1 MRPLQL
7 KMSAFGPYAG
17 EVCIDMAKLGERGL
31 YLITGDTGAGKTTI
45 FDAITFALYGEPSGA
60 MREVGELRSQYASPE
75 TPTQVTLVF
84 SNGGREYTVRRNPA
98 YMRPSKRGEGFTERK
113 AEAELTLPD
122 GSVIVRRAD
131 VDKKICEIL
140 GVNRGQFMQIVM
152 IAQGDFL
159 RLLNAG
165 TEERQKIFRDIFG
178 TARFKVLQDELRT
191 LANAALADCRAVRE
205 RLADR
210 VAAVE
215 CPPGC
220 DAEGA
225 YADILAAVSQNGCTG
240 EAAAAALRAADGMIS
255 ADEVALAAL
264 NERFAALEKSK
275 RAADADVAEWTRL
288 QKLHGDLAAAREQL
302 AAAAAHAERADAAAK
317 ELAARAEENAAELI
331 VVAQYGELEP
341 RYADLDGARAALSA
355 AAKVRSGLEGSSAAA
370 AAEAAGLEEKL
381 RQLRTAHASLEGAK
395 AELVAAQSAL
405 VAAQERSKALD
416 DLSRRFGEEQKL
428 DSSLAREQAAFNELR
443 SALNAAGAKYAAA
456 YDAFLKNQAGVLAA
470 TLEQGVP
477 CPVCGSL
484 SHPSPAHISGETVT
498 QQRVDELKSDYEK
511 LRGVCEAAARAAAQ
525 TRTRLE
531 SVREELARASLAA
544 GVEPSTLA
552 DSLPALVA
560 GCAEDVKRAQELIE
574 ACRASV
580 RRREE
585 LEGEISA
592 AESALQR
599 AVAERGGLAD
609 RFAAALAEE
618 KSCEARCASLAE
630 GLPFATSQ
638 ELHAAAEKLRAK
650 TDEYAAAVKAAERER
665 GERSIA
671 AAEAEGRVKNL
682 SALLAG
688 SRAVDGAAAAE
699 ASAAAERE
707 LAELRTRTDEVRSR
721 ILINTRARGD
731 IARGIQELAGAEENY
746 AVVRDLS
753 NTANGAVPG
762 REKIMLETYVQT
774 FYFDRIIAKANLRLL
789 KMSGGQ
795 YELVRAAA
803 SGDLRSRSGLEL
815 HVFDRYSG
823 AERSVKSLS
832 GGESFK
838 ASLSLAL
845 GLSDVVQA
853 EAGGIKLDTMFVD
866 EGFGSLD
873 ENSLEQAIQTLL
885 SLAEGDRLVGI
896 ISHVAELK
904 ERIDRQ
910 IVVTK
915 TRTGG
920 STVRIR
926 T

>member
-1 MRPLQL
+1 M
-7 KMSAFGPYAG
+7 
-17 EVCIDMAKLGERGL
+17 
-31 YLITGDTGAGKTTI
+31 
-45 FDAITFALYGEPSGA
+45 
-60 MREVGELRSQYASPE
+60 
-75 TPTQVTLVF
+75 
-84 SNGGREYTVRRNPA
+84 
-98 YMRPSKRGEGFTERK
+98 
-113 AEAELTLPD
+113 
-122 GSVIVRRAD
+122 
-131 VDKKICEIL
+131 
-140 GVNRGQFMQIVM
+140 
-152 IAQGDFL
+152 
-159 RLLNAG
+159 
-165 TEERQKIFRDIFG
+165 
-178 TARFKVLQDELRT
+178 
-191 LANAALADCRAVRE
+191 
-205 RLADR
+205 
-210 VAAVE
+210 
-215 CPPGC
+215 
-220 DAEGA
+220 
-225 YADILAAVSQNGCTG
+225 
-240 EAAAAALRAADGMIS
+240 
-255 ADEVALAAL
+255 
-264 NERFAALEKSK
+264 
-275 RAADADVAEWTRL
+275 
-288 QKLHGDLAAAREQL
+288 
-302 AAAAAHAERADAAAK
+302 
-317 ELAARAEENAAELI
+317 
-331 VVAQYGELEP
+331 
-341 RYADLDGARAALSA
+341 
-355 AAKVRSGLEGSSAAA
+355 
-370 AAEAAGLEEKL
+370 
-381 RQLRTAHASLEGAK
+381 
-395 AELVAAQSAL
+395 
-405 VAAQERSKALD
+405 
-416 DLSRRFGEEQKL
+416 
-428 DSSLAREQAAFNELR
+428 
-443 SALNAAGAKYAAA
+443 
-456 YDAFLKNQAGVLAA
+456 
-470 TLEQGVP
+470 
-477 CPVCGSL
+477 
-484 SHPSPAHISGETVT
+484 
-498 QQRVDELKSDYEK
+498 
-511 LRGVCEAAARAAAQ
+511 
-525 TRTRLE
+525 
-531 SVREELARASLAA
+531 
-544 GVEPSTLA
+544 
-552 DSLPALVA
+552 
-560 GCAEDVKRAQELIE
+560 
-574 ACRASV
+574 

-609 RFAAALAEE
+609 RFAAALAQE

-650 TDEYAAAVKAAERER
+650 TDEYAAAVKVAERER
-665 GERSIA
+665 GERAIA

-682 SALLAG
+682 SSLLAD

-707 LAELRTRTDEVRSR
+707 LAELRTRMDEVRSR

-731 IARGIQELAGAEENY
+731 VDRGIQELAEAEENY

-795 YELVRAAA
+795 YELVRAASA
-803 SGDLRSRSGLEL
+803 GDLRSRSGLEL

-823 AERSVKSLS
+823 TERSVKSLS